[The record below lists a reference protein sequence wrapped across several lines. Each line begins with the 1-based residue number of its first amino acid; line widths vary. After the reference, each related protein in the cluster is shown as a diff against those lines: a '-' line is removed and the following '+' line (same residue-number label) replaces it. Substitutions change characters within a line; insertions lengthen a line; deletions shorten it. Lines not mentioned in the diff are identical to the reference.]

1 MSTAR
6 RKVGSLWHFI
16 VKFVVSHSALCKL
29 RRIFGFFCS
38 ANHLSGPLRKH
49 MFTCLSSKGH
59 GLLFV
64 IGGSVLFVSCFK
76 VRCFV
81 IILFWA
87 IINQLSLLR
96 RFFWSFFFL
105 SLARI
110 KQRQSPSFDIKIY
123 SPLRFPSLF
132 LNSVESFSAKLGE
145 HVIVI
150 CINPAFTKMIDRTE
164 KPKIP
169 LKFAIHAAQ

>member
-1 MSTAR
+1 
-6 RKVGSLWHFI
+6 
-16 VKFVVSHSALCKL
+16 
-29 RRIFGFFCS
+29 
-38 ANHLSGPLRKH
+38 

-81 IILFWA
+81 IVLFQA
-87 IINQLSLLR
+87 IIDQLSLLR

-105 SLARI
+105 SLGRI
-110 KQRQSPSFDIKIY
+110 KQRQSPSFDIKIC

-150 CINPAFTKMIDRTE
+150 CINPAFTKMIDGTE

-169 LKFAIHAAQ
+169 LNFAIHAARYNEFRCKSPIMLPIYLPKN